1 MRYVSK
7 KINNFLEQGS
17 EIRKMFEEGAILKQK
32 YGAENVFDLSLGNPI
47 IEPPE
52 EFYSALQNIAKTRP
66 KGIHRYMSNSGYQ
79 FTRQSIAENLSK
91 ETELEFSENNII
103 MTCGAGGALNV
114 VLKTLLNDGDN
125 VIILNPYFVEYRFY
139 IDNHNGESFV
149 VDCDDNFYPNI
160 NELKNTITL
169 NTKAIII
176 NSPNNPTGVIYPP
189 KVIQDIVNVIHEKE
203 KELNINIFIISDEP
217 YRKVIYDAKEYPFLY
232 KFHDRTIVATS
243 HSKDLGLPGERIGY
257 IAVNPLLKEPETL
270 IDGMIFCNRTLGFVN
285 APALMQNIV
294 GDLQN
299 VTVDITEYTQKRDFL
314 FNALS
319 KIGYEVKK
327 PEGAF
332 YMFPKSPL
340 MNDRDFI
347 KLLKDQNVLV
357 VPGSAFGKQGYFRIS
372 YCVTQD
378 ELEGSIPGFETA
390 FQKAVKQN

>member
-1 MRYVSK
+1 MGYVSK
-7 KINNFLEQGS
+7 KINSFLEQGS
-17 EIRKMFEEGAILKQK
+17 EIRKMFEEGAIMKQK
-32 YGAENVFDLSLGNPI
+32 YGAEDVFDLSLGNPI
-47 IEPPE
+47 IEPPD
-52 EFYSALQNIAKTRP
+52 EFYSALQNIVHTRP
-66 KGIHRYMSNSGYQ
+66 NGIHRYMPNSGYQ
-79 FTRQSIAENLSK
+79 FTRKSIADNLSK
-91 ETELEFSENNII
+91 ETKLEFSENNII
-103 MTCGAGGALNV
+103 MACGAAGALNV

-139 IDNHNGESFV
+139 IDNHNGESFI

-160 NELKNTITL
+160 NELKKTITQ

-189 KVIQDIVNVIHEKE
+189 EVIQDIVNVIHEKE

-217 YRKVIYDAKEYPFLY
+217 YRKIIYDDKEYPFLY
-232 KFHDRTIVATS
+232 KFHDRTIVAMS
-243 HSKDLGLPGERIGY
+243 HAKDLGLPGERIGY
-257 IAVNPLLKEPETL
+257 IAVNPLLKDAETL

-299 VTVDITEYTQKRDFL
+299 ITVDITGYTQKRDFL

-319 KIGYEVKK
+319 NIGYEVKK

-340 MNDRDFI
+340 INDRDFI
-347 KLLKDQNVLV
+347 QLLKEQNVLV

-378 ELEGSIPGFETA
+378 ELEGSIHGFEAA
-390 FQKAVKQN
+390 FQKAIK